1 MLSMQTINRP
11 IGLFFVD
18 VSYTKL
24 VMHMVE
30 KPISEVI
37 KELNSSINGLD
48 EKEAENRLKKGK
60 NVLQK
65 DKKNNILLTFIK
77 QLIDPLVYVLL
88 AGFIL
93 SIILKEYSDAFIII
107 FVVLLN
113 AILSTYQEI
122 KAEKALK
129 ALSNMTSPTCVVIRN
144 NKAKEIKV
152 CDVVVGDIVLLEAGN
167 NACADIRLIDSNSL
181 IVDESMLTGESVA
194 ITKDHKAL
202 IEKDSILAEQHNKVF
217 MSTCVLK
224 GNGKGIVTHTGMNTQ
239 IGKIASLIKNE
250 KKNITPLQK
259 KLNEIS
265 KVLAFTT
272 VFLCVLIFVIAMY
285 QKRDLLEMLITAIS
299 LAVAV
304 IPEGL
309 LAVVTIV
316 LSLGILRLSKV
327 NAIVKKIHSVET
339 LGCVNVICSDKTGTL
354 TQNKMTVTHVM
365 YDFKIIDDRKK
376 MTNNLLSLGFCL
388 CNDAIV
394 NDNQKIGDPTE
405 IALLEYFKNDQYLNY
420 QRKDFIPFDSERKMM
435 TTLHDNLVFSKG
447 ALDFILPKCNQIL
460 VNGKIEKLNDKYIN
474 LINEKHDELSY
485 KGLRILA
492 LSYKI
497 NNQINEENMIF
508 VGLAAMIDPPRKEA
522 QKSIETL
529 KQANIKTIMITG
541 DHKKT
546 AYAIAKQLH
555 ITNKEEKVIEGKELD
570 KLTNKELI
578 DNIEKFDVFARV
590 SPENKVNIVKALQAK
605 GKVVAMTGDGVND
618 APSLKKA
625 DIGIAMG
632 ISGTDVSKSAS
643 DMILMDDNF
652 STIEKAVKEGRGIYN
667 NIKKTLLFLL
677 SSNIGEVLVMLIAII
692 LNLPIPL
699 IAIHILFV
707 NLLTDTLP
715 SLALGQDKVDDTVMK
730 EKPRNIKESIFAN
743 RGWINILLYGFVI
756 GLLSFIS
763 YIFVPI
769 YHLYENNSIISFDK
783 IVYLLNND
791 SYILMKAQTYAFST
805 LALSQLFHSF
815 GIKNQNKSIFSK
827 STFNNSL
834 LIISLFFGI
843 IIQLLVTT
851 IPSLAFIFKTTIISF
866 TEFIT
871 ILIFS
876 IIPLVVH
883 EIICL
888 FKKS

>member
-1 MLSMQTINRP
+1 MI
-11 IGLFFVD
+11 
-18 VSYTKL
+18 
-24 VMHMVE
+24 E
-30 KPISEVI
+30 KSIDEVI
-37 KELNSSINGLD
+37 KELNSSIIGLD
-48 EKEAENRLKKGK
+48 DKEAENRLKKGK

-65 DKKNNILLTFIK
+65 DKKINFFLSFLK

-93 SIILKEYSDAFIII
+93 SLILKEYSDAIIII

-129 ALSNMTSPTCVVIRN
+129 ALSNLTSPTCIVLRN
-144 NKAKEIKV
+144 NKAKEINV
-152 CDVVVGDIVLLEAGN
+152 SDVVVGDIVLLEAGN
-167 NACADIRLIDSNSL
+167 NACADIRLIESNSL
-181 IVDESMLTGESVA
+181 IVDESMLTGESIA
-194 ITKDHKAL
+194 INKDHKVL
-202 IEKDSILAEQHNKVF
+202 LDSDSILAEQHNKVF
-217 MSTCVLK
+217 MSTSILK

-250 KKNITPLQK
+250 KKSITPLQK

-265 KVLAFTT
+265 KVLAFST
-272 VFLCVLIFVIAMY
+272 VFLCVLIFTIAMY
-285 QKRDLLEMLITAIS
+285 QKRDLFEMLITAIS

-316 LSLGILRLSKV
+316 LSLGILRLSKI

-365 YDFKIIDDRKK
+365 YDFKIIDDKDK
-376 MTNNLLSLGFCL
+376 MKNNILSLGFSL
-388 CNDAIV
+388 CNDAII

-405 IALLEYFKNDQYLNY
+405 IALLEYFKNENNLKYI
-420 QRKDFIPFDSERKMM
+420 RKDFIPFDSERKMM
-435 TTLHDNLVFSKG
+435 TTLHDNLQFSKG
-447 ALDFILPKCNQIL
+447 ALEYILPKCSEIL
-460 VNGKIEKLNDKYIN
+460 LNNKVEKLNNNHIN
-474 LINEKHDELSY
+474 QIFQKHDELSY
-485 KGLRILA
+485 KGLRVLA
-492 LSYKI
+492 LAYKKS
-497 NNQINEENMIF
+497 NKINEENLIF
-508 VGLAAMIDPPRKEA
+508 VGLTAMIDPPRKEA
-522 QKSIETL
+522 KQSIDTL
-529 KQANIKTIMITG
+529 KKANIKTIMITG

-546 AYAIAKQLH
+546 AFAIAKQLH
-555 ITNKEEKVIEGKELD
+555 ITDSESKVIEGKQLD
-570 KLTNKELI
+570 KLTSKELVE
-578 DNIEKFDVFARV
+578 NIEKYDVFARV

-715 SLALGQDKVDDTVMK
+715 SLALGQDKVDDLVMK

-743 RGWINILLYGFVI
+743 KGWLSILIYGFII

-763 YIFVPI
+763 YVFVPI
-769 YHLYENNSIISFDK
+769 YHLYENNCIITFNK
-783 IVYLLNND
+783 IIYLLNND

-851 IPSLAFIFKTTIISF
+851 IPSLAIIFKTTIISF

-871 ILIFS
+871 ILLFS

-883 EIICL
+883 EIVCL
-888 FKKS
+888 FKKC